1 MVTDVT
7 IESLKEKADSTYT
20 LIILAAKRARHLN
33 LGGQELLEEYKG
45 TKPVSKSLEEIQK
58 GKITYRKNS
67 ADSIK

>member
-33 LGGQELLEEYKG
+33 AGGQELLDEYKG
-45 TKPVSKSLEEIQK
+45 VKPVSKSLEEIQK
-58 GKITYRKNS
+58 GKITYKKNS
-67 ADSIK
+67 ENSIK

>member
-7 IESLKEKADSTYT
+7 VESLKEKADSTYT

-33 LGGQELLEEYKG
+33 IGGKELLEEYKG
-45 TKPVSKSLEEIQK
+45 VKPVSKSLEEIQK
-58 GKITYRKNS
+58 GKLTYKKNS

>member
-7 IESLKEKADSTYT
+7 VESLKEKADSTYT

-33 LGGQELLEEYKG
+33 LGGEELLDEYKG
-45 TKPVSKSLEEIQK
+45 VKPVSKSLEEIQK

-67 ADSIK
+67 ANSIK

>member
-33 LGGQELLEEYKG
+33 LGGQEFLDEYRG
-45 TKPVSKSLEEIQK
+45 VKPVSKSLEEIQK

-67 ADSIK
+67 ANSVK

>member
-33 LGGQELLEEYKG
+33 LGGQELLDEYKG
-45 TKPVSKSLEEIQK
+45 VKPVSKSLEEIQK

>member
-45 TKPVSKSLEEIQK
+45 VKPVSKSLEEIQK